1 MKPSSPRYPTYVIYE
16 GYDRAL
22 ALESVGKGWSSLID
36 EVFNYI
42 EQNRVHSKV
51 IQVKEK
57 FGGLRVY
64 TDVVHEGLDEVI
76 RNVGN
81 KSFKICEDCGAAGVL
96 RSGGWVRTLCDT
108 HANGK
113 PPIPETE
120 V

>member
-1 MKPSSPRYPTYVIYE
+1 MKIASPRYPTYVIYE

-22 ALESVGKGWSSLID
+22 ALESVGQGWSSLID

-64 TDVVHEGLDEVI
+64 TDVGHEGLDEVI
-76 RNVGN
+76 RNVGY

-96 RSGGWVRTLCDT
+96 RSGGWYRTLCDT